1 MVAWL
6 ICSRSG
12 WISVGIGVHDT
23 GISIGKHL
31 LISLVSAAAADD
43 DDADDDD
50 QNYETITVYNT
61 AIHLLNL
68 LLQVLMLLHVYFTK
82 SIKIEYF

>member
-1 MVAWL
+1 MFV
-6 ICSRSG
+6 CSRSG
-12 WISVGIGVHDT
+12 CISVGIGVHDT
-23 GISIGKHL
+23 GISIGKHG
-31 LISLVSAAAADD
+31 LISLVSAAAAGDD
-43 DDADDDD
+43 DDDDDD

-61 AIHLLNL
+61 AIHLLI